1 VKDLEQ
7 LIFRLRRT
15 ALSVTASDTSK
26 QDAVDMIRKLAQ
38 DGVRAAKRALKQIPT
53 DGEKL
58 NEYGNTESSG
68 GKKTGEGNC
77 IGPVL
82 ERR

>member
-1 VKDLEQ
+1 MKDLEQ

-26 QDAVDMIRKLAQ
+26 QDAVDMIRKLKQ

-53 DGEKL
+53 DGE
-58 NEYGNTESSG
+58 N
-68 GKKTGEGNC
+68 
-77 IGPVL
+77 
-82 ERR
+82 